1 MKTRQTSN
9 SSRDGAILAV
19 VMVMLIVL
27 SILILG
33 LFQLGFHSA
42 RETEHELRRAQA
54 FWLAEAGRHASMAD
68 LYAGRDGNRGI
79 LAATSFGDGTYQVVE
94 DPVES
99 RRRISTGTVTVGNR
113 TVTRRILFDLA
124 FVSPLFEKVVY
135 AGNKDYPDDNW
146 SLQISGMRDL
156 TTVSGGPPRPTSS
169 SGNFPGGR
177 DSLLGDVEVKG
188 DVWMDGQS
196 RVGVP
201 DPNRYGVAGDVDASG
216 TIYQG
221 ADATIAGSRR
231 AGSTIAEPPNL
242 AEMDYAA
249 NNSYDIA
256 QIFSDAGVSS
266 GSLPVGHPLRNVVVK
281 NPSNRKAENDSTA
294 GDDYYF
300 EPASISGAGTP
311 STAVTRLVLG
321 DDKVYYVDGHAWFH
335 SKSTY
340 GFQVDGQ
347 ATIVASRDIHISD
360 NLAYQNRGLEPVGDN
375 PPDMLALVALGQY
388 TGEVRSSHGDIYFG
402 DPEYGTMY
410 TVDAFMFANNDFYYN
425 TDANTGAQGE
435 PNSGFKVFGN
445 YMAVNRIV
453 IQRDW
458 YTRNTYNSGG
468 VERVAYRRDNRWYDA
483 ETDQRLYNTSVT
495 SQNLAAEYDP
505 VSEQWRDTLTGTEL
519 HSSQVA
525 SLRHY
530 AMEVGYDDRIR
541 DAATQMPGL
550 PRGYGSIFAGRI
562 SWQEIPPLP

>member
-1 MKTRQTSN
+1 MKRRQSSN
-9 SSRDGAILAV
+9 SSRDGAILGV
-19 VMVMLIVL
+19 VMVMLVVL

-146 SLQISGMRDL
+146 SLQISG
-156 TTVSGGPPRPTSS
+156 TGNSGPPVPTSS

-221 ADATIAGSRR
+221 PNATIAGSQRE
-231 AGSTIAEPPNL
+231 GSTIAEPPRLN
-242 AEMDYAA
+242 EMDYAA
-249 NNSYDIA
+249 NNNYDIA
-256 QIFSDAGVSS
+256 QIFRDAGVTS

-281 NPSNRKAENDSTA
+281 NPSDRAAENASTA

-311 STAVTRLVLG
+311 STAVTPLVLG
-321 DDKVYYVDGHAWFH
+321 DDKIYYVDGHAWFH

-340 GFQVDGQ
+340 GFRVDGQ

-360 NLAYQNRGLEPVGDN
+360 NLAYRNRGLEPVNNN

-458 YTRNTYNSGG
+458 YSGSTYKLAG
-468 VERVAYRRDNRWYDA
+468 VERTAVKTGNEWFDALDGRKLAPNEAMTIKSARR
-483 ETDQRLYNTSVT
+483 
-495 SQNLAAEYDP
+495 AAVYDP
-505 VSEQWRDTLTGTEL
+505 QADRWKDSYNGAWL
-519 HSSQVA
+519 SISQVG
-525 SLRHY
+525 SIKHY

-550 PRGYGSIFAGRI
+550 PRGYGSIFAGRL